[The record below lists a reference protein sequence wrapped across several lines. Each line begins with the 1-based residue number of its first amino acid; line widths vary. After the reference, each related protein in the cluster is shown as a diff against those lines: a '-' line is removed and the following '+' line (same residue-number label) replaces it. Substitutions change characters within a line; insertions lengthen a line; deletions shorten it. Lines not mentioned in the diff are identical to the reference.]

1 MYLGHAR
8 KRNGTYNVQFS
19 AKVKVSWLM
28 FIKLSDVETQYYK
41 EIIAKIKQAGEAGN
55 LPAQLSL
62 LAELNDIKR
71 RVDESDIS
79 NSIKD
84 ALIDL
89 H

>member
-19 AKVKVSWLM
+19 TKVKSTWSIY
-28 FIKLSDVETQYYK
+28 IKLSDVETQYYE
-41 EIIAKIKQAGEAGN
+41 EITAKIKQASEAGN
-55 LPAQLSL
+55 LPDELSL

-71 RVDESDIS
+71 RVDESHMS
-79 NSIKD
+79 SAIKD

-89 H
+89 Y